1 MPNFVCY
8 ITPADI
14 SHYMNLN
21 LADALIWG
29 MDMDARRRAQQC
41 RLFDYSEETYCISR
55 IALWNWRSIT
65 LMNAH
70 SSSFGRVCIQTF
82 PKHTHTFNKAVDH
95 HAWLGI
101 WMMHG
106 WSCIFVYDIHV
117 WVLNGRTGKHILI
130 QSYSTSV

>member
-1 MPNFVCY
+1 
-8 ITPADI
+8 
-14 SHYMNLN
+14 MNLN
-21 LADALIWG
+21 LADALIEE
-29 MDMDARRRAQQC
+29 MDMDARRRARQC
-41 RLFDYSEETYCISR
+41 RPFDSSEETYCISR

-82 PKHTHTFNKAVDH
+82 PKHTLSFNKAVDQT
-95 HAWLGI
+95 WLGI

-117 WVLNGRTGKHILI
+117 WVLNGRIGKNILL
-130 QSYSTSV
+130 